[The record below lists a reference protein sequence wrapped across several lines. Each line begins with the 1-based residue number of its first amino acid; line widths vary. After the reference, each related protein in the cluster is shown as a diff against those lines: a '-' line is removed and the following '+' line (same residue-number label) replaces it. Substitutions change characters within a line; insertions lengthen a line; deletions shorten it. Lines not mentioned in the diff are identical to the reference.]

1 MIKPVKT
8 WKSYSDQIQLLQ
20 QRGLIITDQAKAIN
34 YLQRIGYYRLS
45 GYWYPFR
52 QTNAVTQ
59 QKLDTFIAGCHF
71 EDAVQLYIFD
81 KKLRLLILD
90 AIERIEMAVRVD
102 IAYCLGKLNPLAH
115 LNPVSFHGGFS
126 KTIHRNK
133 TQTDYQSWLIRYQET
148 IRRNSKT
155 AFVQHHIQEYGGQLP
170 IWVAIEIWDFGMMS
184 TLFAGMK
191 KSHQDQIA
199 QKYGVADGKEFARW
213 LRSFNH
219 LRNIAAHHSRLWNA
233 NIVDRSNVPTAL
245 STYALNNA
253 KPFLYLCLIKQILD
267 VICPNSQWG
276 ERLKQLYL
284 DFPLKNH
291 VVVDIRDTGSI
302 VGWENW
308 QLWKNKS
315 QHVHN

>member
-1 MIKPVKT
+1 MAQPIKT
-8 WKSYSDQIQLLQ
+8 WKSYSDQVQQLQ
-20 QRGLIITDQAKAIN
+20 QRGLIITDQTKAMS
-34 YLQRIGYYRLS
+34 YLERIGYYRLS

-52 QTNAVTQ
+52 QVDPTTQ
-59 QKLDTFIAGCHF
+59 KKQDTFITGCQF

-81 KKLRLLILD
+81 KKLRLLLLD
-90 AIERIEMAVRVD
+90 AIERIEMAIRVD
-102 IAYCLGKLNPLAH
+102 IAYCLGKLSPLAH
-115 LNPVSFHGGFS
+115 LNPLSFHGGFS
-126 KTIHRNK
+126 KTTARNK
-133 TQTDYQSWLIRYQET
+133 SQTDYQSWLIRYEET
-148 IRRNSKT
+148 IRRNRKT
-155 AFVQHHIQEYGGQLP
+155 AFVQHHVQKYSGQLP

-191 KSHQDQIA
+191 RVHQDQIA
-199 QKYGVADGKEFARW
+199 QKYAVTDGKEFARW

-233 NIVDRSNVPTAL
+233 NIVDRSSVPITLAG
-245 STYALNNA
+245 YPLNNA
-253 KPFLYLCLIKQILD
+253 KPFLYLCLIKQLLD

-291 VVVDIRDTGSI
+291 MVVDLIDTGIIS
-302 VGWENW
+302 GWEDW
-308 QLWKNKS
+308 ELWKNKS